1 MAETVIRN
9 DLRSA
14 EVLELGCIRASLG
27 CKADQFKR
35 TLQAAVV
42 VGSNVCDEIGGVVF
56 PDQVFANL

>member
-1 MAETVIRN
+1 MAETIIRD

-14 EVLELGCIRASLG
+14 EVLELGGIRASLG

-42 VGSNVCDEIGGVVF
+42 VGSNIRDEIGGLVF
-56 PDQVFANL
+56 SNQVFANL